1 MSPYDASNHRD
12 AHRLL
17 VVWTYGSGLARL
29 ESRCL
34 AGRRVQVFD
43 DENTESVV
51 ASDMDYGLYIFKYT
65 GGG

>member
-1 MSPYDASNHRD
+1 
-12 AHRLL
+12 
-17 VVWTYGSGLARL
+17 
-29 ESRCL
+29 
-34 AGRRVQVFD
+34 VQVFD